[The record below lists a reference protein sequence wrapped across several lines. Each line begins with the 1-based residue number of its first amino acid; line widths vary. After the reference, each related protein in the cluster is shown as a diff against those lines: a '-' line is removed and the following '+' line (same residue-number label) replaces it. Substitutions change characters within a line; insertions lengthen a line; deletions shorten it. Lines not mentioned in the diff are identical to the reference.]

1 MPETNIVVSFVS
13 DLIDRSKGLMQQN
26 RASLNVKQQE
36 KTTQQKADEAAQ
48 GTQREGRQRRSPSTI
63 LRPTAVG
70 DGTTVAFCW
79 FQFIGL
85 GDNYH
90 FKITTGDGTQSV
102 VDTSIVEEDFGDAYT
117 ITDATWPQ
125 YTIDGTFPPEPSLFD
140 GQGPTYSFSGG
151 SLPFEIPSCLGG
163 GSCVLPK
170 SVLGLTLTQ
179 NRRWH
184 QRTMYVE
191 GPSSYVMVLP
201 VGGDLMVVSYVRDY
215 VKGYSDQQ
223 GTHVDV
229 TTYTQISELFPVD
242 PDEAIIL
249 PSTSITNQVTANEY
263 VAPERFTDIACYLV
277 GKSFIKSIP
286 TPESF
291 RELIAGGFSESSVEM
306 NPPGTPSFPTGYT
319 FSFSPGTINSDSYA
333 HVYQSTM
340 PAASFGIAAGSEIGS
355 PEQGIGL
362 YASPGIY
369 ATLLGRTPA
378 EWSALQLE
386 DDAAN
391 YDTIYYS
398 PEYAVEY
405 LAGKVNIPYQLLS
418 CDIEGTCFA
427 NDTGETVDTYT
438 IGWNGYSN
446 TGDSLPGNSAK
457 KKIVL
462 DVPSQPNEYPGTP
475 GPYGLY
481 AWDAGQPGYCRAS
494 LQELGFTSD
503 DLTPP

>member
-13 DLIDRSKGLMQQN
+13 DLIDRAKGVMQQN
-26 RASLNVKQQE
+26 RASLTVKQQE
-36 KTTQQKADEAAQ
+36 KKTQEKADEAAQ
-48 GTQREGRQRRSPSTI
+48 GTQRERGMRRKPAAI

-79 FQFIGL
+79 FQFIGT
-85 GDNYH
+85 GQDYH

-125 YTIDGTFPPEPSLFD
+125 STITGTYPTEPSVFD

-151 SLPFEIPSCLGG
+151 SLPFEIPSCPGG

-170 SVLGLTLTQ
+170 SVLSLTLTQ

-191 GPSSYVMVLP
+191 GPTSYAMVLP
-201 VGGDLMVVSYVRDY
+201 AGGELMVVAYVYDY

-223 GTHVDV
+223 GTHVDT
-229 TTYTQISELFPVD
+229 TTYTLVSELFPVD
-242 PDEAIIL
+242 PFQAIIL
-249 PSTSITNQVTANEY
+249 PSTTNTNNVTANEY
-263 VAPERFTDIACYLV
+263 VPPERFTEIACYLV
-277 GKSFIKSIP
+277 GKSFIKAIP
-286 TPESF
+286 TPDAF
-291 RELIAGGFSESSVEM
+291 RALIQGGFPLSSVEM
-306 NPPGTPSFPTGYT
+306 TPPGTPSFPSSST
-319 FSFSPGTINSDSYA
+319 FSFAPGTINSDSYA
-333 HVYQSTM
+333 HVYQTTM
-340 PAASFGIAAGSEIGS
+340 PAASFGIAAGSGIGS
-355 PEQGIGL
+355 PEQGIGQ

-378 EWSALQLE
+378 EWSTLQLE

-391 YDTIYYS
+391 YDAIYYS
-398 PEYAVEY
+398 PEYAVAY

-427 NDTGETVDTYT
+427 NDTGEPIDTYT

-446 TGDSLPGNSAK
+446 TGDSLPGKSAK

-462 DVPSQPNEYPGTP
+462 DVPSQPNDYPGTS

-481 AWDAGQPGYCRAS
+481 AWDAGQPEYCRAS
-494 LQELGFTSD
+494 LQELGFTSE